1 MATRYERVVLDLE
14 DRFTGPT
21 LRAAAAA
28 QVLDKSL
35 DSLSGDAVRT
45 RRSLDDTEKS
55 TGKLGSTANRQS
67 KEIDKLSGRLAVWRD
82 VAITLGPAL
91 IPLGAGGVTAIAGL
105 AAEFGAAAGGAGVM
119 ILALKG
125 VGKGLD
131 ALNKF
136 QLDPTQE
143 NLEKLNEEMRKLGP
157 EGSEFVYFL
166 DSLTPQFKELQNAAR
181 AGMFPGMEEGLSSLV
196 DLLPQVERIV
206 SSIASEVGGLA
217 AGAGDALAGEK
228 FSRFFDYLETDA
240 APILGNFA
248 RSLGNVTAG
257 FADLLVDFA
266 PLTRGFSNGL
276 EDMTARFADWAHTLD
291 ESQSFQDFLDYLRET
306 GPQAVEFLGA
316 LSDALVG
323 IIRAAAPL
331 GQTVLPI
338 LTNLA
343 QALAA
348 IANSP
353 IGGPLF
359 TAAAGFIALS
369 RAVKILEPSVTKLN
383 DAFLDIRTSPDRA
396 STAIKRFSGAAK
408 VAAGAAGMGL
418 FIDSMQRG
426 SGATRTFEGA
436 IGGALAGFSA
446 GGPWGAAIGTAV
458 GLLSGFG
465 GAADDTSAYV
475 DALTDSL
482 NRNTGALTGRSE
494 VVAAQYLESQG
505 LLQQAQDLGL
515 GLDTVTQAALGNK
528 DAMALVVAKQR
539 ELADVTNPDG
549 SVNQGLYEQRQNADE
564 LASKLRGLAGDTRT
578 TVASQRRILDAADG
592 TSDALARQT
601 KRLQEWRNA
610 AKAARAGARDT
621 ASKFITLG
629 DSVDDAKT
637 SLHDWISDLQKQA
650 KALQDFGR
658 NAQRAAKRGLDEGLI
673 AALEKM
679 GPAGALRM
687 KQLANAT
694 DSELKR
700 ANKAW
705 RDGQKA
711 IRDYVD
717 IHVPPKP
724 LTVEERQ
731 ALAAIAA
738 VKREL
743 ASIDRDVY
751 INVHARTP
759 NAGGFGAQIGYAG
772 GGYTGRGGK
781 YEPAGVVHRREFVFS
796 SEATDGNEAFLSSL
810 HRSLRGYASG
820 GYVGPMPAR
829 AQQVMTAP
837 SVRTERVEVV
847 RTIVLDAGSLGRFV
861 HDTATGVT
869 RQEIASDRAYQS
881 AISPRNTTR
890 RARA

>member
-28 QVLDKSL
+28 KLLDNSL
-35 DSLSGDAVRT
+35 NDLSGDAVRT

-55 TGKLGSTANRQS
+55 TERLGSTSSRQS

-82 VAITLGPAL
+82 VAVTLGPAL
-91 IPLGAGGVTAIAGL
+91 IPLGAGGVTALAGL
-105 AAEFGAAAGGAGVM
+105 TAEFGAAAGGAGVM
-119 ILALKG
+119 VLALKG

-136 QLDPTQE
+136 QLDPTEE
-143 NLEKLNEEMRKLGP
+143 NLQKLNEEMKKLGP
-157 EGSEFVYFL
+157 SGSEFVYFL
-166 DSLTPQFKELQNAAR
+166 DSLTPQFKSLQDAAR
-181 AGMFPGMEEGLSSLV
+181 SGMFPGMEEGLSSLL
-196 DLLPQVERIV
+196 DLLPQVQRIV
-206 SSIASEVGGLA
+206 SDIAEEIGGLA
-217 AGAGDALAGEK
+217 SGAGDALAGER
-228 FSRFFDYLETDA
+228 FSRFFKYLETDA

-266 PLTRGFSNGL
+266 PLTRGFANGL
-276 EDMTARFADWAHTLD
+276 EDMTSRFADWAHALD
-291 ESQSFQDFLDYLRET
+291 QSQSFQDFLSYLRES

-343 QALAA
+343 QVLAS

-359 TAAAGFIALS
+359 TAAAGFIALN
-369 RAVKILEPSVTKLN
+369 RAVKILGPNVTKLN

-396 STAIKRFSGAAK
+396 ATAIDRFRGAAK
-408 VAAGAAGMGL
+408 VASGAAGMGL

-436 IGGALAGFSA
+436 IGGALAGFSV
-446 GGPWGAAIGTAV
+446 GGPWGAAIGGAV

-465 GAADDTSAYV
+465 GATQDTSEYV
-475 DALTDSL
+475 DALTASL
-482 NRNTGALTGRSE
+482 DRNTGALTHRSE
-494 VVAAQYLESQG
+494 VVAAQELESEG
-505 LLQQAQDLGL
+505 LLQLAQDLGL
-515 GLDTVTQAALGNK
+515 GLDVVTQAALGNK
-528 DAMALVVAKQR
+528 DAMAQVTAKQR
-539 ELADVTNPDG
+539 EFADVTNPDG
-549 SVNQGLYEQRQNADE
+549 TVNQGLVEQRMNADE
-564 LASKLRGLAGDTRT
+564 LASKLRGLAGDTNST
-578 TVASQRRILDAADG
+578 IASQRRILDAADG
-592 TSDALARQT
+592 TSAALVRQK

-610 AKAARAGARDT
+610 ARAAREGARDT

-650 KALQDFGR
+650 NALRDFGE
-658 NAQRAAKRGLDEGLI
+658 NAKKAAKRGLDQGLI
-673 AALEKM
+673 DSLEKL

-705 RDGQKA
+705 RDGQRA
-711 IRDYVD
+711 IKDYVD
-717 IHVPPKP
+717 LQVPPKP
-724 LTVEERQ
+724 LTVEERD
-731 ALAAIAA
+731 ALLGIAA
-738 VKREL
+738 VKRAL
-743 ASIDRDVY
+743 DSIHDKTVTVRVTRSGT
-751 INVHARTP
+751 AAA
-759 NAGGFGAQIGYAG
+759 AGGFGPTGFAG

-796 SEATDGNEAFLSSL
+796 SEATDGNEAFLSNL
-810 HRSLRGYASG
+810 HKSLRGYADG
-820 GYVGPMPAR
+820 GYVGPVPAR
-829 AQQVMTAP
+829 AQQVM
-837 SVRTERVEVV
+837 SSSRHTERIVERLP
-847 RTIVLDAGSLGRFV
+847 RTIVLRSDALGDV
-861 HDTATGVT
+861 VIDTVD
-869 RQEIASDRAYQS
+869 DRIHAH
-881 AISPRNTTR
+881 AR
-890 RARA
+890 RESVVNGD